1 VTRRREVALAAVLL
15 GLAGL
20 GAGVAAADTVAD
32 ADLADVL
39 AHTARVTLPAATVRA
54 GGEGTVVLDIRLP
67 RGYKLN
73 PGSPLIYRVRRLDGA
88 GLAVPAAARERI
100 IETPRL
106 PVRIPLAVGPDAGA
120 GHLTLSMTLYYCR
133 DEVQAVCLVQPAVFD
148 QPLRVTTDAPGR
160 EVRLRYDAP
169 VGPR

>member
-1 VTRRREVALAAVLL
+1 MTRRRGVALAAALL

-20 GAGVAAADTVAD
+20 GTGVAAADTVAD

-39 AHTARVTLPAATVRA
+39 AHTTRVTLPAATVRA
-54 GGEGTVVLDIRLP
+54 GGDGAVVLDIRLP

-73 PGSPLIYRVRRLDGA
+73 PGSPLVYRVRRLDGA
-88 GLAVPAAARERI
+88 GLAVPPAARERI

-106 PVRIPLAVGPDAGA
+106 PVRIPLQVGSEAGP
-120 GHLTLSMTLYYCR
+120 GHLVLSMTLYYCR
-133 DEVQAVCLVQPAVFD
+133 GEAQAVCLVQPAIFD
-148 QPLRVTTDAPGR
+148 QPLRVTADAPGR